1 MNRPI
6 TKSDLCWVLIKGVGL
21 YFIYTALAAFFGA
34 YVGWVSVKDNFGS
47 GRSAT
52 LKPLKAIVWVSLVP
66 LAVGSY
72 LVVSGRT
79 IHRCLMSVPP
89 GSSEA
94 GGADADP
101 ATGFSESE
109 MKAFTAWLQQHP
121 EFQSRALTD
130 QVALF
135 RDAQRSGR

>member
-6 TKSDLCWVLIKGVGL
+6 TKSDLCWVIIKAVGV
-21 YFIYTALAAFFGA
+21 YFIYTALAGFFGA
-34 YVGWVSVKDNFGS
+34 YVGWASVKDNSGS

-52 LKPLKAIVWVSLVP
+52 LKPLKTMVWISLVP
-66 LAVGSY
+66 LVVGTY
-72 LVVSGRT
+72 LVISGRT
-79 IHRCLMSVPP
+79 IHRCLMSVPA
-89 GSSEA
+89 GSGEA
-94 GGADADP
+94 ERGGDDP
-101 ATGFSESE
+101 ATGFSEWK

-121 EFQSRALTD
+121 EFQSRAMAD